1 MFEAQNRWHEES
13 KLNRV
18 TVDEDQI
25 ADVVSMMTNIPVNKI
40 LSTERN
46 KLSKLEKIIKDKII
60 QLAIIFFPGNL

>member
-1 MFEAQNRWHEES
+1 MMKKELKKKLVEAQNRWHEES

-46 KLSKLEKIIKDKII
+46 KPIKTRENHK
-60 QLAIIFFPGNL
+60 G